1 MRRAGAVV
9 QSSDGLDVVPLAGGD
24 RHVVL
29 GAPPLE
35 RECERVRLAAGL
47 AYLGLVL
54 GLGLGLGLGLE
65 LGLGLGLGIGLG

>member
-1 MRRAGAVV
+1 MRRAGAGV

-35 RECERVRLAAGL
+35 REGKRVRLAAGF
-47 AYLGLVL
+47 AYL
-54 GLGLGLGLGLE
+54 GLGLGLGLGFGF
-65 LGLGLGLGIGLG
+65 GLGLGQG